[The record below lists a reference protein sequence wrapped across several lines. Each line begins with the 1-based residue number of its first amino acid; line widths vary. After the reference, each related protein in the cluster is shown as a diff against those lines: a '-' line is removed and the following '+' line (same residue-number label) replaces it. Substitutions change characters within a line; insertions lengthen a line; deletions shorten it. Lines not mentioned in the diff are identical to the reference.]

1 MIVETIV
8 NFGVKIFT
16 TILSLFNLPSI
27 GSNLQLVSNFFED
40 YIFNAFNFIEV
51 FLPLQFFSVLL
62 GLVVA
67 VLLVEDLYSFVMWI
81 LRKIP
86 CLGMS

>member
-1 MIVETIV
+1 MIIETIV
-8 NFGVKIFT
+8 DAGAALFSA
-16 TILSLFNLPSI
+16 ILSLFNLPSI
-27 GSNLQLVSNFFED
+27 EDNLQVVTDFFES
-40 YIFNAFNFIEV
+40 YIFNVFDFIEV

-62 GLVVA
+62 VLVA
-67 VLLVEDLYSFVMWI
+67 SVLLVEELYSFVMWI